1 MVRIRLAFPKHVAS
15 RRAQLRIQHD
25 QGRPPGGHVPGKVVI
40 PVATALRRADGRHG
54 VVKACGIGTALSYAR
69 RTVGD
74 IEMLVLT
81 GGRVADPQAGKLAKT
96 CPGICPS

>member
-1 MVRIRLAFPKHVAS
+1 
-15 RRAQLRIQHD
+15 
-25 QGRPPGGHVPGKVVI
+25 VPGKVVI

-54 VVKACGIGTALSYAR
+54 VVKAYGIGTALSYAR